1 MSRLSKTFYQTGSN
15 LGTSYKPDYV
25 AEKLQDEEFP
35 TFTTDNGGVEKLDV
49 GSTSSNSSSGS
60 TSSSSSTSSSTSTS
74 STSSTSTPDSS
85 IAAEA
90 AAAAASSWGTD
101 ALAKLAWEAVRS
113 FYRIAGKREATNTE
127 IEEFRRKN
135 ATGKE
140 DYTKT
145 AVVII
150 DMARS
155 LGFQCVW
162 KSQKL

>member
-1 MSRLSKTFYQTGSN
+1 MIFNMSRLSKTFYQTGSN

-60 TSSSSSTSSSTSTS
+60 TSSSSSSTS

>member
-1 MSRLSKTFYQTGSN
+1 MCRLSKTIHQTGSN

-60 TSSSSSTSSSTSTS
+60 TSSSSSSTS

>member
-60 TSSSSSTSSSTSTS
+60 TSSSSSSTS

>member
-60 TSSSSSTSSSTSTS
+60 TSSSSSSTS
-74 STSSTSTPDSS
+74 STSSTSTSDSS

>member
-60 TSSSSSTSSSTSTS
+60 TSSSSSSTS

-85 IAAEA
+85 IAVAA